1 VGGRSG
7 EPEDSWA
14 SDMVVARATPM
25 DEDVRDDGSDIF
37 SEVPAV
43 IRDFEIVLPAA
54 PSVAEEGGDGED
66 WCRYCLGACWASN
79 F

>member
-1 VGGRSG
+1 
-7 EPEDSWA
+7 
-14 SDMVVARATPM
+14 M